1 MFFQG
6 QVLREVSAVTT
17 RQGTPVTALCHD
29 EFCNVL
35 ISGDQSKYFFEKKKK
50 CFMMK
55 DVVCLVP

>member
-35 ISGDQSKYFFEKKKK
+35 ISGDQSKYFFGKKKY
-50 CFMMK
+50 
-55 DVVCLVP
+55 VL

>member
-35 ISGDQSKYFFEKKKK
+35 ISGDQSKYFFEKKIYVLWFYCEKK
-50 CFMMK
+50 
-55 DVVCLVP
+55 V